1 VDTARFPRGV
11 EVLARSLTVDGH
23 TILRD
28 RLSTDN
34 LIDEGL
40 ELVYQNTPSSKL
52 MLEEDP
58 LAKQLSR

>member
-1 VDTARFPRGV
+1 M
-11 EVLARSLTVDGH
+11 LARSLTVDGH